1 MEKRNVNTINLDDL
15 STFEILNKINEED
28 EKVAIAVKKELN
40 NIEKAVDIIVEGFKT
55 GGRLFYIGSGSSG
68 KLGVMDASECPPT
81 FGVDDS
87 MVQGIISG
95 GNEALS
101 GWLEGTEDDCEAAV
115 SDLKEKGV
123 NKKDVV
129 VGITASGNTP
139 YVNSA
144 VEYSNKLGCKTIGV
158 MCSKGKLN
166 EKCDVSICV
175 EVGPEVIMGSTRMKA
190 GTAQKMV
197 LNMFSTTAMIKVGN
211 TYSNLMVNVRP
222 INKKLKNRV
231 KDMVKLATNAEDS
244 IVNRAVEE
252 CNYNTKEAIAYVV
265 MGEGA
270 DKAKELLS
278 KFNGNVSKAI
288 ESLK

>member
-15 STFEILNKINEED
+15 GTFEILNKINEED

-40 NIEKAVDIIVEGFKT
+40 NIEKAVDIIVDGFKN

-95 GNEALS
+95 GNSALS
-101 GWLEGTEDDCEAAV
+101 GWLEGTEDDCEAALK
-115 SDLKEKGV
+115 DLHEKGV

-144 VEYSNKLGCKTIGV
+144 VEYSKKLGCKTIGV
-158 MCSKGKLN
+158 MCSKGILN

-175 EVGPEVIMGSTRMKA
+175 EVGPEIIMGSTRMKA

-197 LNMFSTTAMIKVGN
+197 LNMLSTTAMIKIGN

-244 IVNRAVEE
+244 VVSRAVEE
-252 CNYNTKEAIAYVV
+252 CNYNTKEAIVEVV

>member
-40 NIEKAVDIIVEGFKT
+40 SIEKAVDIIVEGFKN
-55 GGRLFYIGSGSSG
+55 GGRLFYVGSGSSG

-95 GNEALS
+95 GNNALS
-101 GWLEGTEDDCEAAV
+101 GWLEGTEDDCEAALK
-115 SDLKEKGV
+115 DLHEKGV

-158 MCSKGKLN
+158 MCSKGMLN
-166 EKCDVSICV
+166 EKCDVSICI

-197 LNMFSTTAMIKVGN
+197 LNMLSTTAMIKIGN

-231 KDMVKLATNAEDS
+231 KDMVKIATSADDS
-244 IVNRAVEE
+244 VVNRAVEE

>member
-15 STFEILNKINEED
+15 STFEILKKINEED
-28 EKVAIAVKKELN
+28 KKVAASVEKELN
-40 NIEKAVDIIVEGFKT
+40 SIEKAVDIIAHAFKN
-55 GGRLFYIGSGSSG
+55 GGRLFYVGSGSSG
-68 KLGVMDASECPPT
+68 KIGVMDASECPPT

-95 GNEALS
+95 GNNALS
-101 GWLEGTEDDCEAAV
+101 GWLEGTEDDEALAV
-115 SDLKEKGV
+115 KDLHEKGV

-158 MCSKGKLN
+158 MCSRGKLN
-166 EKCDVSICV
+166 EKCNVSICV
-175 EVGPEVIMGSTRMKA
+175 DVGPEVIMGSTRMKA

-197 LNMFSTTAMIKVGN
+197 LNMLSTTAMIKIGN

-244 IVNRAVEE
+244 AVIKAVKE
-252 CNYNTKEAIAYVV
+252 CKYNTKEAIIEVV
-265 MGEGA
+265 MGEGP
-270 DKAKELLS
+270 DKARELLS